1 MIYLDTSALV
11 KLVLTEA
18 ESSAL
23 RTWLDQRASSAKVS
37 SEIVHVELPRAV
49 ARSNPIMLPSAMQ
62 ITSGMQIVP
71 ITPRVLALAATMPP
85 PALRSL
91 DAIHLA
97 SALQL
102 TEHLTAFVAYDT
114 RLAEAAE
121 AAGLN
126 VVAPR

>member
-1 MIYLDTSALV
+1 MIYLDTSALT
-11 KLVLTEA
+11 KLVLPETE
-18 ESSAL
+18 SRAL
-23 RTWLDQRASSAKVS
+23 SDWLDQHESSAKVS